1 MYESACQG
9 NKLHQRALVPKLP
22 NLSKVSESRPISS
35 SNTLRKIISKLIANR
50 IKAVLPDII
59 RVMTHPNPRLLL
71 AIIPN
76 SHDAMDPNLHY
87 L

>member
-35 SNTLRKIISKLIANR
+35 SNTLHKIISKLIANR

-59 RVMTHPNPRLLL
+59 RVMTHPNLRLLL
-71 AIIPN
+71 AIIAGYN
-76 SHDAMDPNLHY
+76 S
-87 L
+87 